1 MAWPPNWETA
11 GLQYLA
17 RDGHILVRDADISRV
32 QEVLGG
38 RPVGDRPS
46 NINGLTLFAYA
57 EDRDLTVESA
67 CDLLDRELGRGV
79 ATPDHVFYVVPA
91 SGTCPATEPE
101 PVHSPCRPYPEP
113 GADPCAGEGVLVKI
127 LDSGLFEGAAQD
139 YDWLSG
145 VTGDTEDT
153 YFPAPPDR
161 SIRHYAGHGTFSAGV
176 VRTMAPGA
184 EVTVLHTFTPVHAGS
199 TYESELASDIV
210 QALSDGPDIISLSFG
225 TYTRS
230 DIPPLGI
237 DVLEPLLR
245 GSSEVVLV
253 AAAGNDSTRDRFWPA
268 AYPWVTSVGAL
279 DRSWTRRAWFS
290 NHGCWV
296 SIYAPGEDLVNAFPK
311 GVFTCNEPPN
321 KGQGRV
327 FTGMGRWSGTS
338 FATPMVAG
346 MIAARMTVTGESA
359 PEAVA
364 ALRAE
369 AVAKRIPGVGP
380 VLVPGS

>member
-1 MAWPPNWETA
+1 
-11 GLQYLA
+11 
-17 RDGHILVRDADISRV
+17 
-32 QEVLGG
+32 
-38 RPVGDRPS
+38 
-46 NINGLTLFAYA
+46 
-57 EDRDLTVESA
+57 
-67 CDLLDRELGRGV
+67 
-79 ATPDHVFYVVPA
+79 VVPKA
-91 SGTCPATEPE
+91 GSTCPATEPE

-113 GADPCAGEGVLVKI
+113 AVDSCAGENVLVKI
-127 LDSGLFEGAAQD
+127 LDSGLFQGADQG
-139 YDWLSG
+139 YDWLAG
-145 VTGDTEDT
+145 VTGDAEDT
-153 YFPAPPDR
+153 YTPSPNET
-161 SIRHYAGHGTFSAGV
+161 IRHYAGHGTFSAGV
-176 VRTMAPGA
+176 VRTVAPAA
-184 EVTVLHTFTPVHAGS
+184 EVTVLHTFTPVHGGA
-199 TYESELASDIV
+199 TYESELASDIL

-245 GSSEVVLV
+245 GSSDVVLV

-290 NHGCWV
+290 NFGCWV
-296 SIYAPGEDLVNAFPK
+296 SVYAPGEDLVNAFPQ
-311 GVFTCNEPPN
+311 GTFVCNEPPN
-321 KGQGRV
+321 RGQRRV

-346 MIAARMTVTGESA
+346 LIAARMTATGESA